1 MTLLWVM
8 IVIAGLIV
16 LLLGSSVRVI
26 NQYQRGVVLRFG
38 RLREAPRGPGL
49 TLIAPVAD
57 RLHKVNMQV
66 VTMPVPAQEGI
77 TRDNV
82 TVKVDAVVYYRV
94 TDPVKVVVDVQNYDA
109 AIAQVAQA
117 SLRSIIGKSD
127 LDDLLSNRERLN
139 TGLELMID
147 SPALGWG
154 VQIDRVE
161 IKDVALPESMKRSM
175 SRQAEAERER
185 RSRVITAEGELQA
198 SQTLAQAAQVMA
210 EHPAALQLRLL
221 QTVVEVAAEKNSHA
235 RAALPGGAAA
245 VPGTGDACRSC
256 PAEPGAG
263 RPAPADPRDH
273 ERARARPRRT
283 AGVLEPQG
291 AGPRAGPGAPARGC
305 RPGGA
310 GCGRRSRRRA
320 PRRPGRRRGPPAA
333 APARR
338 RPSTPRSG
346 PSRSRSCRRG
356 RSSRSR
362 APRPRSPA
370 RPSRSGRPRRPAPR
384 AGGSG
389 PGRAPAARGRRPRPP
404 GRRRARRAPRRRC
417 GRRSASRAASGSSGS
432 SSGPSARRAAVHD
445 GSSPTTGTPA
455 ASHGSI
461 VRRLRRS
468 TRRAASTW
476 PVVVQV
482 SAQQTVRGG
491 SSTA

>member
-8 IVIAGLIV
+8 IAIVGVIV

-38 RLREAPRGPGL
+38 RLQEGPRGPGL
-49 TLIAPVAD
+49 TLIAPGAD

-66 VTMPVPAQEGI
+66 ITMPVPAQEGI

-94 TDPVKVVVDVQNYDA
+94 TDPVRVVVGVQNYDA

-117 SLRSIIGKSD
+117 SLRSIIGKSE

-221 QTVVEVAAEKNSHA
+221 QTVVEVAAEKNSTLVLPFPVELLRFLE
-235 RAALPGGAAA
+235 RA
-245 VPGTGDACRSC
+245 T
-256 PAEPGAG
+256 PGAT
-263 RPAPADPRDH
+263 AP
-273 ERARARPRRT
+273 
-283 AGVLEPQG
+283 
-291 AGPRAGPGAPARGC
+291 
-305 RPGGA
+305 
-310 GCGRRSRRRA
+310 
-320 PRRPGRRRGPPAA
+320 PPAA
-333 APARR
+333 GPPLAP
-338 RPSTPRSG
+338 PVSQNGHEPE
-346 PSRSRSCRRG
+346 PV
-356 RSSRSR
+356 
-362 APRPRSPA
+362 A
-370 RPSRSGRPRRPAPR
+370 RPES
-384 AGGSG
+384 
-389 PGRAPAARGRRPRPP
+389 
-404 GRRRARRAPRRRC
+404 
-417 GRRSASRAASGSSGS
+417 
-432 SSGPSARRAAVHD
+432 
-445 GSSPTTGTPA
+445 
-455 ASHGSI
+455 
-461 VRRLRRS
+461 
-468 TRRAASTW
+468 
-476 PVVVQV
+476 
-482 SAQQTVRGG
+482 
-491 SSTA
+491 